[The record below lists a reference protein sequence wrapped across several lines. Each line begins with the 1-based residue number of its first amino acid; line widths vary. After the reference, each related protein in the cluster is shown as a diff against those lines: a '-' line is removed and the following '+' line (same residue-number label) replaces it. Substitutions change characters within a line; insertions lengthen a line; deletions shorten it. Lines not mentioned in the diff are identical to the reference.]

1 MLIEIICIKFISLL
15 YETIVGIIK
24 IIDKR
29 FKLIKRKLVMR
40 LSGEFVLKFNIF
52 LFMWFL
58 GLNYRLMKLLES

>member
-15 YETIVGIIK
+15 YETIVGTIK

-52 LFMWFL
+52 LFM
-58 GLNYRLMKLLES
+58 